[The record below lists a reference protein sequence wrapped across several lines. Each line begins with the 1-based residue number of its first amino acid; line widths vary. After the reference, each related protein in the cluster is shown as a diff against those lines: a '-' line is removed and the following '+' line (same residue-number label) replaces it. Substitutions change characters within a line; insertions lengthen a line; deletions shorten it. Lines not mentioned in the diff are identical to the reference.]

1 MKRIKKMST
10 FEYSHILK
18 FFESAYHS
26 LLLVCDEALRFSIH
40 FDKGLEYLCEGFRCL
55 NTSNSDPKGNDTIVA
70 VDSSED
76 SYCILMIAISSLL
89 NDVIGQVIAH
99 HLAI

>member
-1 MKRIKKMST
+1 MST

-18 FFESAYHS
+18 FFKSANHS
-26 LLLVCDEALRFSIH
+26 LLFVCDKTLRFSIY
-40 FDKGLEYLCEGFRCL
+40 FYKGLEYLCESFSCL
-55 NTSNSDPKGNDTIVA
+55 NTSNSDPKRNDTIVT

-76 SYCILMIAISSLL
+76 SHCVLVMAICSLL

-99 HLAI
+99 HLTI